1 MLLRRILA
9 QKGMQGE
16 PTVAKC
22 KEIRRELQ
30 AKRESA
36 ELDKSV
42 IINAEGEAYSY
53 SVSFNIKIYHP
64 GRTRRSVRNAAKV
77 SYAEEPD
84 FDRRS
89 LVQPETLQT
98 LSKIRNVIDSDSE

>member
-1 MLLRRILA
+1 MLRRILA

-22 KEIRRELQ
+22 KIIRRELQ

-42 IINAEGEAYSY
+42 IITEG
-53 SVSFNIKIYHP
+53 
-64 GRTRRSVRNAAKV
+64 GKV
-77 SYAEEPD
+77 
-84 FDRRS
+84 
-89 LVQPETLQT
+89 
-98 LSKIRNVIDSDSE
+98 

>member
-1 MLLRRILA
+1 VNYQRLFDGIKSSDHKCALLRRILA

-22 KEIRRELQ
+22 KIIRRELQ

-42 IINAEGEAYSY
+42 IITEGGN
-53 SVSFNIKIYHP
+53 VQVLIKL
-64 GRTRRSVRNAAKV
+64 VRFLYCV
-77 SYAEEPD
+77 
-84 FDRRS
+84 
-89 LVQPETLQT
+89 VT
-98 LSKIRNVIDSDSE
+98 

>member
-42 IINAEGEAYSY
+42 IINAEG
-53 SVSFNIKIYHP
+53 N
-64 GRTRRSVRNAAKV
+64 
-77 SYAEEPD
+77 
-84 FDRRS
+84 
-89 LVQPETLQT
+89 
-98 LSKIRNVIDSDSE
+98 